1 VFVPGSGSKIEVRQ
15 YTGNGSVITPGI
27 TFDVEFGILNDIHV
41 NRVTTNSGGAGGTQ
55 RTRVG
60 GDWNYA
66 LVLSFPAH
74 LLGGAIATAFVQNLL
89 GSTRGVWMRFFVSD
103 PEFWTLND
111 PALAVRSFLGEKSL
125 LSSVEQRMDARG
137 TEVVGLNVA
146 GESSGG
152 SVLIAELDGVQNYP

>member
-1 VFVPGSGSKIEVRQ
+1 
-15 YTGNGSVITPGI
+15 
-27 TFDVEFGILNDIHV
+27 
-41 NRVTTNSGGAGGTQ
+41 
-55 RTRVG
+55 
-60 GDWNYA
+60 
-66 LVLSFPAH
+66 
-74 LLGGAIATAFVQNLL
+74 
-89 GSTRGVWMRFFVSD
+89 MRFFVSD